1 MGLRLFK
8 LFDLFGRCFHFQGV
22 DYPYWLSWYNKTW
35 KNERS
40 VEIALL
46 HNVLFNEGLKV
57 VDVLEVGNVF
67 QHYFEFPHIIIDKY
81 EKGNKVINQD
91 FLKMSKREL
100 PDMFDFVFS
109 ISTFEHVGEDTKQPE
124 LSLEAIKKA
133 KSLLKVGGQLFFTF
147 PIGWNKTL
155 DKQIKSC
162 GVEDFYLFDN
172 GLGWV
177 ECSRKKA
184 LSLPYDFV
192 NHTARAVCVCKYKRL
207 G

>member
-40 VEIALL
+40 VEVVLL
-46 HNVLFNEGLKV
+46 HNILNGINGITM
-57 VDVLEVGNVF
+57 LEVGNVSK
-67 QHYFEFPHIIIDKY
+67 HYFKSSHIVVDKY
-81 EKGNKVINQD
+81 EKGEGVINQD
-91 FLKMSKREL
+91 FLDYEAPHK
-100 PDMFDFVFS
+100 FDFVFS
-109 ISTFEHVGEDTKQPE
+109 VSTFEHVGEDTKQPE